1 MGFGDLVSSQLHD
14 ATLHTHTYTTM
25 RTKTT
30 LPAIREIEIKIA
42 DLWLSTGAITVT
54 DTGEENTYYVNEFGH
69 LFFCK
74 NREGVSSF

>member
-1 MGFGDLVSSQLHD
+1 MK
-14 ATLHTHTYTTM
+14 
-25 RTKTT
+25 TKTN
-30 LPAIREIEIKIA
+30 LPVIREIEIKTA

-54 DTGEENTYYVNEFGH
+54 NTGEENTYYMNEFGH

>member
-1 MGFGDLVSSQLHD
+1 MK
-14 ATLHTHTYTTM
+14 
-25 RTKTT
+25 TKTN
-30 LPAIREIEIKIA
+30 LPVIREIESKTA

-54 DTGEENTYYVNEFGH
+54 DTGEENTYYTNEFGH